1 MRYQSSKQGHRK
13 NVPLFVKII
22 ILAQSATI
30 LLFTIGMYQEYLSN
44 TYLQNYV
51 VGILSS
57 NLLADA
63 MLSVVTMSVF
73 ALGTFTLLGSMGTS
87 RRASKDWQL
96 MSESARESLDM
107 PTMPV
112 LDVVEPSLKQQRA
125 KPRTRRRKPAIDT
138 EELFRSMT
146 SYADSRKE

>member
-73 ALGTFTLLGSMGTS
+73 AVGTFTLLGSMGTS